1 MSSTFVVVSHSTR
14 SSSYKSFKMKK
25 ASIWMH
31 VAAWTILYALWIA
44 IFQNHAFSFTRTV
57 TVQFCYLLF
66 ITANYYF
73 IDGFLSPRYLVRK
86 KYGYFLAL
94 VFLSVLISAWL
105 RALVALQMNHLFF
118 HPASMPHLDSLFLNS
133 VINISIWVLLLVTG
147 KMLVERTQTH
157 KQLELLERERIRNEL
172 DFLKAQINPHAF
184 FNSINTIYGN
194 IDKTNNKART
204 TLLQFSE
211 LLRYQLYECHTE
223 KVCLEKEIEYIK
235 NYIDFQRLR
244 KDENLQ
250 VSVAI
255 DEPSESLTIV
265 PLLIVV
271 LIENAFKFVGN
282 SAEKENQIKIKIAID
297 NGVFDCNVFNT
308 REIQPIAKV
317 SSGIGL
323 INLKRRLQLLYP
335 QKHQWVTNST
345 NDFYETNLTIQLS

>member
-1 MSSTFVVVSHSTR
+1 MSSNFVIVCLTGVVLLD
-14 SSSYKSFKMKK
+14 KLLQMKK
-25 ASIWMH
+25 ASVSMH
-31 VAAWTILYALWIA
+31 IAAWTVLYALWVA

-73 IDGFLSPRYLVRK
+73 INVFLSPRYLVRK
-86 KYGYFLAL
+86 KYGYFISL
-94 VFLSVLISAWL
+94 VVLSVLISAWL
-105 RALVALQMNHLFF
+105 RALVALQMNELFF
-118 HPASMPHLDSLFLNS
+118 HPASMPHLDSLFINS
-133 VINISIWVLLLVTG
+133 IINISIWVLLLVTG
-147 KMLVERTQTH
+147 KMLLDRTQTH
-157 KQLELLERERIRNEL
+157 KQLEMLEQERIRNEL

-194 IDKTNNKART
+194 IDKANNKART
-204 TLLQFSE
+204 SLLQFSD

-250 VSVAI
+250 VSVSV
-255 DEPSESLTIV
+255 DEPTEGLTIV

-282 SAEKENQIKIKIAID
+282 SCGKENEIKIKIAI
-297 NGVFDCNVFNT
+297 NRGILDCTVFNT
-308 REIQPIAKV
+308 REMQPIAKG

-323 INLKRRLQLLYP
+323 TNLKRRLQLLYP
-335 QKHQWVTNST
+335 Q
-345 NDFYETNLTIQLS
+345 